1 MKHQL
6 KSIIVYSI
14 TLSLTI
20 LQSNV
25 LANNLIIKSPQLLT
39 QNKEKNYCKPEES
52 LFLSA
57 ETKNFWLNICGGDLP
72 HYYVGVSKKNGKRIR
87 LALDDYDP
95 KGDYFSAYNGNVNYL
110 IIFNT
115 PKGSFL
121 TVTEGKKE
129 LFREPLISW

>member
-1 MKHQL
+1 MKHKIKTVIL
-6 KSIIVYSI
+6 STF
-14 TLSLTI
+14 TLSLTS
-20 LQSNV
+20 LNANV
-25 LANNLIIKSPQLLT
+25 LANNFNLKSPQLIS
-39 QNKEKNYCKPEES
+39 QNQLKNYCKPEES

-72 HYYVGVSKKNGKRIR
+72 HHYVGVSKKNGKRIR
-87 LALDDYDP
+87 LPLDEYDP

-121 TVTEGKKE
+121 TVTEGEKE

>member
-1 MKHQL
+1 MNKTKL
-6 KSIIVYSI
+6 ISIASFS
-14 TLSLTI
+14 LFLLTI
-20 LQSNV
+20 SPNILASNFT
-25 LANNLIIKSPQLLT
+25 IKTFELVGQNQL
-39 QNKEKNYCKPEES
+39 KNYCQEGES

-72 HYYVGVSKKNGKRIR
+72 HHYVGVSKKNGKRIR
-87 LALDDYDP
+87 LPLEDYDS
-95 KGDYFSAYNGNVNYL
+95 KGDYFSANNGNVNYL

-129 LFREPLISW
+129 LFREPLINW

>member
-1 MKHQL
+1 MKQTI
-6 KSIIVYSI
+6 KIITFSAL
-14 TLSLTI
+14 TLSLTSLNHDI
-20 LQSNV
+20 L
-25 LANNLIIKSPQLLT
+25 AKNLSRKSPQLVT
-39 QNKEKNYCKPEES
+39 QNQVKNYCKPEES

-87 LALDDYDP
+87 LPLDDYDS

-115 PKGSFL
+115 PKGHFL

>member
-6 KSIIVYSI
+6 KSIILSSV

-20 LQSNV
+20 LPSNV
-25 LANNLIIKSPQLLT
+25 LANNLISQPPQLLA
-39 QNKEKNYCKPEES
+39 QNQEKNYCKPEES

-72 HYYVGVSKKNGKRIR
+72 RYYVGVSKKNGKRIR
-87 LALDDYDP
+87 LVLDDYD
-95 KGDYFSAYNGNVNYL
+95 KQGNYFSAYNGNVNYL

-129 LFREPLISW
+129 LFREPLIRW

>member
-1 MKHQL
+1 MIKI
-6 KSIIVYSI
+6 KTIILFSI
-14 TLSLTI
+14 TLFLISLNHNT
-20 LQSNV
+20 
-25 LANNLIIKSPQLLT
+25 LANHLSIKSPQLVS
-39 QNKEKNYCKPEES
+39 QKAVKNYCKPNES

-72 HYYVGVSKKNGKRIR
+72 NHYVGVSKKNGNSIR
-87 LALDDYDP
+87 LPLDDYNK